1 MQMYVCRT
9 LGHPESM
16 IVYCVFLCS
25 GRHSCRVQV
34 VYRAVAYLSSMQKKK
49 TPFEPN
55 APSLLFKNSAW
66 LTNN

>member
-34 VYRAVAYLSSMQKKK
+34 VYRMSPRCSVSVFYAKEEDAFRTQRAE
-49 TPFEPN
+49 PFIVR
-55 APSLLFKNSAW
+55 KNS
-66 LTNN
+66 